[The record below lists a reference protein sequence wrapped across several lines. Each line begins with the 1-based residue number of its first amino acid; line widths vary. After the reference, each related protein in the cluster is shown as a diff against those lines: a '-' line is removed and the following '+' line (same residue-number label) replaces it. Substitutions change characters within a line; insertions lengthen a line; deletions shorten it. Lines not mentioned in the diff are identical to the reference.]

1 MNAQERK
8 ELKSREHALEDELR
22 EIRRQLVKDS
32 NDRVRDNIERNKPY
46 LGKWFKDLDGNY
58 YFPTRPVRVEWSMM
72 HNFYDT
78 ENLQGITIMPKEVK
92 SYSMDDFIVFDDIPR
107 YILETKCVEVPPE
120 EVLLIFQ
127 DSLTEATTVGKN
139 YVPSL

>member
-1 MNAQERK
+1 MNTQERK
-8 ELKSREHALEDELR
+8 ELKSREHALENELR
-22 EIRRQLVKDS
+22 EIRKQLVKDS
-32 NDRVRDNIERNKPY
+32 NDRVKDNIERNKPY

-78 ENLQGITIMPKEVK
+78 ENLQGITIMPNEVK

-139 YVPSL
+139 YIPSL